1 MLVLLLAV
9 VFAVLAVYCF
19 GGGFACVLFWMT
31 ACDGWLL
38 QFGGVL
44 VNSCSLCLDAVC
56 FGFGLIGLVGLYLW
70 LLWCFMVVCAV

>member
-1 MLVLLLAV
+1 MLVLLLTV

-44 VNSCSLCLDAVC
+44 VNSVVVYAWMRFAL
-56 FGFGLIGLVGLYLW
+56 GL
-70 LLWCFMVVCAV
+70 A